1 MRAFISRPDLGW
13 RREARLIPRKVSE
26 GRRRS
31 AGDRATQPWASKALP
46 LPAER
51 ARGAGRGNKCE
62 HPRRG
67 RIGSSWTPRLPCNTL
82 QQVSRPDDRWE
93 VSRPVGQGRTHLHE
107 AGRNLGCPAS
117 DLWVWWRVGLG
128 SATRIAQDAVRALR
142 LGSHKRRCHRLSRR
156 SVAGAGRWV
165 CAPPGCVWDVRPRS
179 LFGSGIGLG
188 SRPTQCDRIA
198 DLDRLGST
206 RIG

>member
-67 RIGSSWTPRLPCNTL
+67 EL
-82 QQVSRPDDRWE
+82 
-93 VSRPVGQGRTHLHE
+93 GRRGPHAFLATHCSKS
-107 AGRNLGCPAS
+107 AGRMTAGKSAGRS
-117 DLWVWWRVGLG
+117 DKVGLTCTKPAGTWAARQAICG
-128 SATRIAQDAVRALR
+128 SGGGWDSVLL
-142 LGSHKRRCHRLSRR
+142 LGSHKMRLELRDSDRINDGAIAYR
-156 SVAGAGRWV
+156 VVRLRAVGMRAAGGGVGRA
-165 CAPPGCVWDVRPRS
+165 APVPVRLRNRTRIETDSVRPYS
-179 LFGSGIGLG
+179 
-188 SRPTQCDRIA
+188 
-198 DLDRLGST
+198 RLGST
-206 RIG
+206 RINSDRLR